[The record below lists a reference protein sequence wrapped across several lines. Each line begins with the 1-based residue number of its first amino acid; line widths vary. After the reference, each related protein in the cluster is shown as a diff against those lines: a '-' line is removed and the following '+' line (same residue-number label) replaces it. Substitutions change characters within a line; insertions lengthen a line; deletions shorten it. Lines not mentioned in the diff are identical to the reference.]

1 MKKLVCVGC
10 AVALTFCAKAAVFDL
25 NGVDKEVTSLS
36 EYPDGFT
43 NTSDTQAK
51 LTLVIG
57 EDVTYAGP
65 ISGNLKLVK
74 RGARDLTI
82 NTANTFTGGT
92 EIYGGRLIVGQA
104 SALGTGEIY
113 VENDCAQPVT
123 YSDTSNL
130 SALCLKCGS
139 LTNDLRF
146 SSWSAEL
153 PAVNNCQENYNL
165 QSSYVSG
172 WVRLYGK
179 VTGGSISLDTSNQR
193 TRNGNSWS
201 NGSSFTVFMKALDCA
216 NGTVYMHARNVVQ
229 FQGQVKAKLLTTF
242 AHDDYGHFV
251 GFWPQNNDIKEYR
264 IAGDNAISY
273 GNNSWEHTVFVT
285 TNYIGTGHVE
295 YGSISMDNRNQT
307 VDRLTRGVVQG
318 TKNAWYPRRVYS
330 KISNGVESM
339 TALTFT
345 MQATGDSE
353 CDYAFDNNITV
364 KWAPKGDYKMTC
376 VGDRINRTTG
386 QLNVAGGTFEVTG
399 TTTFSNV
406 TAITVADGAKFI
418 YSGTAAGAYR
428 SVATVTVGAGAEAD
442 LGNVAA
448 WTSGQIELTAAANAK
463 ITLPTDGDLEVLA
476 LTVGGVRQ
484 CVGTFDRAS
493 LPCLVG
499 EGRITVRT
507 GPATW
512 TAGATPD
519 DGIETAGNWSDP
531 EHVAGHFRM
540 GELDATFGSA
550 GTRAVVSDKE
560 LFHGLSVNRTFTFE
574 KGSEAAEV
582 GVMEGGLT
590 LSGAVTTTV
599 EPPVLVGATQTWN
612 VAAGHT
618 LIVTGGLTQAAA
630 AADKLTVKGPTS
642 GVVNLY
648 GRGEAST
655 FAGPV
660 DIKGCVSAV
669 GDDPFGRA
677 VDGVDGTVTLFGGN
691 VGKLLL
697 GKRGGPVTT
706 ITKPVVLNGNASRG
720 YLQLA
725 SSDWHAGEA
734 YMTRVTFLGP
744 VDFNAGSTFDLNGFQ
759 PCVTFAGGGKML
771 SSVICSSGSMTVTN
785 KPMELAFKNTGAV
798 TLQLSLN
805 VCSNRMDA
813 FTPSGSANNL
823 SFGADWAL
831 YEGNT
836 ELLVKYHWGNN
847 KYYGSIIDLG
857 GHSQRIGTLSS
868 SIAIPSGAT
877 KSPFESNYGECKIA
891 SAMPA
896 TLYVNQTADKV
907 MIIPF
912 TGKVALCKEGAAKL
926 MISNVVCTAQAPLTV
941 AGGTLELFDTSW
953 KNATNVTVTAL
964 EGDATLKLSTK
975 LAAADVPANT
985 FFTKKAFGLVMTD
998 GEGTARLDLAEGV
1011 FETADTFVLNGKAM
1025 SGGCTYGSSASPA
1038 DVKDDVHF
1046 AGKGVVRVAHPCGSI
1061 LILR

>member
-1 MKKLVCVGC
+1 MKMLLCVGC
-10 AVALTFCAKAAVFDL
+10 AVAMAFCTEAAVFDL

-51 LTLVIG
+51 LTLVISA
-57 EDVTYAGP
+57 DVTYAGP

-113 VENDCAQPVT
+113 VENDCAQQVT

-146 SSWSAEL
+146 SSWTAEL

-165 QSSYVSG
+165 QSLYVG
-172 WVRLYGK
+172 QWVYLYGK
-179 VTGGSISLDTSNQR
+179 VKGGSISLDTSTQR
-193 TRNGNSWS
+193 TRNGNTWE
-201 NGSSFTVFMKALDCA
+201 NGSTFTAFMNEVDCSE
-216 NGTVYMHARNVVQ
+216 GTIYMHAKNVVQ
-229 FQGQVKAKLLTTF
+229 FRELAKAKLVTTF
-242 AHDDYGHFV
+242 AHDDYGHYA
-251 GFWPQNNDIKEYR
+251 GFWPKGSVIKEYR

-273 GNNSWEHTVFVT
+273 GNDTWKSTVFVT
-285 TNYIGTGHVE
+285 TNYIGVGNSE
-295 YGSISMDNRNQT
+295 FGSISMDNQNQT
-307 VDRLTRGVVQG
+307 IDRLMRGVVQG

-330 KISNGVESM
+330 KGSESM
-339 TALTFT
+339 SALTFT

-353 CDYAFDNNITV
+353 CDFAFDNNITV
-364 KWAPKGDYKMTC
+364 RWAPKGAYKMTC

-399 TTTFSNV
+399 TTTFSNA

-418 YSGTAAGAYR
+418 HSGTAAGAFR

-448 WTSGQIELTAAANAK
+448 WTSGQIALTAAADAK
-463 ITLPTDGDLEVLA
+463 ISLPTDGDLEVLT
-476 LTVGGVRQ
+476 LTVGGVRKN
-484 CVGTFDRAS
+484 VGTFDRTT

-499 EGRITVRT
+499 EGRIKVLT

-531 EHVAGHFRM
+531 DHVAGHFRT

-550 GTRAVVSDKE
+550 GARAVVADKE
-560 LFHGLSVNRTFTFE
+560 LFHSLSINRAFSFE
-574 KGSEAAEV
+574 KGSDAAEI
-582 GVMEGGLT
+582 GAMEGGMT
-590 LSGAVTTTV
+590 LSGAVTTTI
-599 EPPVLVGATQTWN
+599 EPPFRVGAPQTWT
-612 VAAGHT
+612 VAEGHT
-618 LIVTGGLTQAAA
+618 LVVTGGLTQAAA
-630 AADKLTVKGPTS
+630 AADKLTVKGTKT
-642 GVVNLY
+642 GIVQLF
-648 GRGEAST
+648 GQGDAST

-660 DIKGCVSAV
+660 DIKGKVYAE

-677 VDGVDGTVTLFGGN
+677 VDGVDGTVTLYSGLTAPALEFGTC
-691 VGKLLL
+691 
-697 GKRGGPVTT
+697 R
-706 ITKPVVLNGNASRG
+706 ITKPFKSSGTWTDNKLYFRTKEAGWDKPRG
-720 YLQLA
+720 FYTL
-725 SSDWHAGEA
+725 
-734 YMTRVTFLGP
+734 TFAGP
-744 VDFNAGSTFDLNGFQ
+744 VDVGSGTVFRLGGWKSEVVFE
-759 PCVTFAGGGKML
+759 GGGTFL
-771 SSVICSSGSMTVTN
+771 STLDSYGGDFTVTN
-785 KPMELAFKNTGAV
+785 KPLTF
-798 TLQLSLN
+798 TLKDTPQTTVNFHLL
-805 VCSNRMDA
+805 VASNRVDA
-813 FTPSGSANNL
+813 ITPTTFFFNL
-823 SFGADWAL
+823 DFGADWAL

-836 ELLVKYHWGNN
+836 EVKLFYHNN
-847 KYYGSIIDLG
+847 NGVIGGTTIDLA
-857 GHSQRIGTLSS
+857 GHPQRIGSMSS
-868 SIAIPSGAT
+868 RLGVLMKGSTAMDPFSVTPPGKCQIKSAT
-877 KSPFESNYGECKIA
+877 S
-891 SAMPA
+891 A

-907 MIIPF
+907 TLAPF
-912 TGKVALCKEGAAKL
+912 TGKAALWKYGPAKL
-926 MISNVVCTAQAPLTV
+926 MMTNCASTAQAPLTV
-941 AGGTLELFDTSW
+941 AGGTLELFDASW
-953 KNATNVTVTAL
+953 KSATSVTVVAE
-964 EGDATLKLSTK
+964 EGDATLKLSTA
-975 LAAADVPANT
+975 LAAADVPANK
-985 FFTKKAFGLVMTD
+985 FFTRKAFGLVMTD
-998 GEGTARLDLAEGV
+998 GEGKAKLDLAEGV

-1046 AGKGVVRVAHPCGSI
+1046 AGKGVVRVAHPCGLI